1 MKLTYEIPQGFSDE
15 IKWLKFFHTRSIKML
30 AITVTPGIVIA
41 RFLHS
46 FRVLL
51 VFIAFW
57 ALLVIILTGSTM
69 IKMPASRWLNG
80 GGQYFDQLALK
91 KFIRSKERC
100 LYVKG
105 YNQTDYEEREREFEK
120 KLGEMK
126 GVSNHGILIR

>member
-51 VFIAFW
+51 VFIAIW
-57 ALLVIILTGSTM
+57 ALLVIILTG
-69 IKMPASRWLNG
+69 IYDDKNACVPVA
-80 GGQYFDQLALK
+80 
-91 KFIRSKERC
+91 ERRRA
-100 LYVKG
+100 V
-105 YNQTDYEEREREFEK
+105 F
-120 KLGEMK
+120 
-126 GVSNHGILIR
+126 